1 MEKPIEKYEKKFIE
15 LLKEMEEELGGN
27 LIAEVR
33 SCINE
38 TPDAGAGWLLMSK
51 KKVYNFSVR
60 TNNGFTL

>member
-33 SCINE
+33 SSINE
-38 TPDAGAGWLLMSK
+38 IPDSGTWHLVSK

>member
-1 MEKPIEKYEKKFIE
+1 MEKPIEKYEKKFIK

-33 SCINE
+33 SGINE
-38 TPDAGAGWLLMSK
+38 TQNADTGWLPVS